1 MQKLVNELRDE
12 LRQELKTA
20 REAIERDFRAQIKAL
35 RAEFRDD
42 AHSMEH
48 MNAVFEDTR
57 QNYDAIKTEN
67 AELKEENSNL
77 RTELDEIKKRLA
89 DAESRLQ
96 HSEQYSRNKNIE
108 IKGIEENPNEDV
120 TAVVCKLGQLS
131 GVNVVPDDIEACHRV
146 HARNKPGCII
156 VQFTRRQKRDDLL
169 EKARKLRLKNS
180 DFGNNSASP
189 VYVNDHLCPTL
200 KRLLGMAVTKK
211 RESGWKYVWC
221 RNGKIFAKKSDG
233 SETLA
238 IRREHDLEKIQ

>member
-20 REAIERDFRAQIKAL
+20 RKAIKRDFRTQMKAL
-35 RAEFRDD
+35 RAELRDD

-48 MNAVFEDTR
+48 MNAVFEDAR
-57 QNYDAIKTEN
+57 QNYDAIKAEN

-77 RTELDEIKKRLA
+77 RTELKKRLA
-89 DAESRLQ
+89 DAEFRLR

-108 IKGIEENPNEDV
+108 IKGIEENPNEDA
-120 TAVVCKLGQLS
+120 TAAVCKLGQLS
-131 GVNVVPDDIEACHRV
+131 GANVVPDDIEACHRV

-156 VQFTRRQKRDDLL
+156 GQFTRRQKRDDLL
-169 EKARKLRLKNS
+169 EKAKKLRLKNG
-180 DFGNNSASP
+180 DFGNNSVSP
-189 VYVNDHLCPTL
+189 VYVNEHLCPTL

-238 IRREHDLEKIQ
+238 IKREHDLEKIQ